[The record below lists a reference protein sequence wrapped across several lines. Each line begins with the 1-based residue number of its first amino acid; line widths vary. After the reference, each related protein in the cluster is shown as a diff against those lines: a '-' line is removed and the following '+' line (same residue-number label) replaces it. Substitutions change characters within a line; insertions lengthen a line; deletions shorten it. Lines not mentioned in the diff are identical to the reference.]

1 MFSYFKAEHSYSAKL
16 LTLCANCKKCIP
28 NPMQTTRVDE
38 KQNPRTNQRKV
49 KSQNL
54 HKSGAT
60 DDHERRKDFL
70 GPDEIDKLLE
80 AAKGGRHGRRDH
92 LLCLLSFRHGLR
104 ISEALRLRISDFD
117 LGRARLWVNRLKGG
131 LSTEHPLAGDE
142 LRAIK
147 NYLRDRTGKL
157 PWLFLSERNSPMT
170 RQSGNYILK
179 MAATRAGLK
188 HVHPHMMRHSCGFYL
203 ANAGYDL
210 RLIQDYLGHRD
221 PKHTTRYTRVAA
233 ARFEGLWGK

>member
-1 MFSYFKAEHSYSAKL
+1 M
-16 LTLCANCKKCIP
+16 KKSLAG
-28 NPMQTTRVDE
+28 
-38 KQNPRTNQRKV
+38 QRKV
-49 KSQNL
+49 KSQN
-54 HKSGAT
+54 SRSSTAT
-60 DDHERRKDFL
+60 DSHERRKDFL
-70 GPDEIDKLLE
+70 GPDEIKKLLE
-80 AAKGGRHGRRDH
+80 AAKGGRYGRRDH
-92 LLCLLSFRHGLR
+92 LLCLLMFRHGLR
-104 ISEALRLRISDFD
+104 ISEALRMRIGDFD
-117 LGRARLWVNRLKGG
+117 LLRARVWVSRLKGG

-157 PWLFLSERNSPMT
+157 PWLFLSERDTPLT

-179 MAATRAGLK
+179 VAAARAELK
-188 HVHPHMMRHSCGFYL
+188 HLHPHMLRHSCGFYL

-233 ARFEGLWGK
+233 ARFEGLWGR